1 MINASETQPPVSNI
15 GQIINAGETIPPGSA
30 NLSGQ
35 SIALLAGESVADS
48 YVINSLMNKQGK
60 QSNVYLA
67 KKWGKSYVIKI
78 YHNGWHPSNQ
88 MQSFLTSVRH
98 PNIAHVIECGQH
110 EGYYYEMWR

>member
-67 KKWGKSYVIKI
+67 KNGESHTLLKFITMGGTHPIKCKV
-78 YHNGWHPSNQ
+78 
-88 MQSFLTSVRH
+88 F
-98 PNIAHVIECGQH
+98 
-110 EGYYYEMWR
+110 